1 MWLEISKPK
10 FKKMKQSEVK
20 ELSVEELS
28 DKLGSLQKS
37 LSDLKMTHAISPLEN
52 PIQLRFIRK
61 TIARIKTELTNRS
74 LQES

>member
-1 MWLEISKPK
+1 
-10 FKKMKQSEVK
+10 MKQSEVK